1 MTDFLIISQSK
12 VFPFLQACIS
22 DLPPSNQQPIDKTK
36 FSTLF
41 FFLIICFNWMYV
53 TIWKK
58 RSVTTYVLLQ
68 LELFRHMIKRVFQ
81 YLLL

>member
-53 TIWKK
+53 TI
-58 RSVTTYVLLQ
+58 
-68 LELFRHMIKRVFQ
+68 
-81 YLLL
+81 